1 MKNIFYKEPKTKI
14 SYISENVNDKKN
26 SEEEEEE
33 HTNNENDGILSNSVF
48 NASTSPIKSN
58 DINYDNG
65 EGGEEVEEHINE
77 SKEKEQNVNEEINP
91 NENISNNNEED
102 IPDSTD
108 PRLALAMIKLGL
120 ESIIHIFT
128 NNKITFNDLL
138 FLTKE
143 DLNELHF
150 HLYQKNRILSFIN
163 DYKKI
168 AKNYTID
175 EIDSFF
181 MYNSKYNSLHNT
193 EEE

>member
-1 MKNIFYKEPKTKI
+1 MNAIKKKIEKQSKNRKKDINSYVKPKV
-14 SYISENVNDKKN
+14 SYISEIVNEKKE
-26 SEEEEEE
+26 SEEMNNEEEE
-33 HTNNENDGILSNSVF
+33 HTEKLSGSVF

-58 DINYDNG
+58 DANYDNG
-65 EGGEEVEEHINE
+65 EGDIDDD
-77 SKEKEQNVNEEINP
+77 KENLNDANVN
-91 NENISNNNEED
+91 SNNEELD
-102 IPDSTD
+102 RTD

-120 ESIIHIFT
+120 ENLIHIFT

-143 DLNELHF
+143 DLNELNF

-168 AKNYTID
+168 AKNYTI
-175 EIDSFF
+175 EEVESFF

>member
-1 MKNIFYKEPKTKI
+1 M
-14 SYISENVNDKKN
+14 
-26 SEEEEEE
+26 
-33 HTNNENDGILSNSVF
+33 F

-58 DINYDNG
+58 DANYDNG
-65 EGGEEVEEHINE
+65 EGDIDDD
-77 SKEKEQNVNEEINP
+77 KENLNDANVN
-91 NENISNNNEED
+91 SNNEELER
-102 IPDSTD
+102 TD

-120 ESIIHIFT
+120 ENLIHIFT
-128 NNKITFNDLL
+128 NNKLTFNDLL

-143 DLNELHF
+143 DLNELNF

-168 AKNYTID
+168 AKNYTI
-175 EIDSFF
+175 EEVESFF

>member
-1 MKNIFYKEPKTKI
+1 MNAIKKKIEKQSKNRKKDINSYVKPKV
-14 SYISENVNDKKN
+14 SYISESVNEKKE
-26 SEEEEEE
+26 SEEMNNEEEE
-33 HTNNENDGILSNSVF
+33 HTEKLSGSVF

-58 DINYDNG
+58 DANYDNG
-65 EGGEEVEEHINE
+65 EGDIDDD
-77 SKEKEQNVNEEINP
+77 KENLNDANVN
-91 NENISNNNEED
+91 SNNEELD
-102 IPDSTD
+102 RTD

-120 ESIIHIFT
+120 ENLIHIFT
-128 NNKITFNDLL
+128 NNKLTFNDLL

-143 DLNELHF
+143 DLNELNF

-168 AKNYTID
+168 AKNYTI
-175 EIDSFF
+175 EEVESFF

>member
-1 MKNIFYKEPKTKI
+1 MKPKV
-14 SYISENVNDKKN
+14 SYISESVNEKKE
-26 SEEEEEE
+26 SEEMNNEEEE
-33 HTNNENDGILSNSVF
+33 HTEKLSGSVF

-58 DINYDNG
+58 DANYDNR
-65 EGGEEVEEHINE
+65 EGDIDDD
-77 SKEKEQNVNEEINP
+77 KENLNDANVN
-91 NENISNNNEED
+91 SNNEELD
-102 IPDSTD
+102 RTD

-120 ESIIHIFT
+120 ENLIHIFT
-128 NNKITFNDLL
+128 NNKLTFNDLL

-143 DLNELHF
+143 DLNELNF

-168 AKNYTID
+168 AKNYTI
-175 EIDSFF
+175 EEVESFF

>member
-1 MKNIFYKEPKTKI
+1 MQNRNKKKDGKSNVKPKV
-14 SYISENVNDKKN
+14 SYISESVNEKKEREMN
-26 SEEEEEE
+26 NEEEE
-33 HTNNENDGILSNSVF
+33 HSGNLSGSVF

-58 DINYDNG
+58 DVNYDNG
-65 EGGEEVEEHINE
+65 EEEHIDDDKENLNDANVKPISDNSNE
-77 SKEKEQNVNEEINP
+77 
-91 NENISNNNEED
+91 D
-102 IPDSTD
+102 LDSTD

-120 ESIIHIFT
+120 ENLIHIFT
-128 NNKITFNDLL
+128 NNKLTFNDLL

-150 HLYQKNRILSFIN
+150 HLYQKNRILAFIN

-168 AKNYTID
+168 AKNYTIE